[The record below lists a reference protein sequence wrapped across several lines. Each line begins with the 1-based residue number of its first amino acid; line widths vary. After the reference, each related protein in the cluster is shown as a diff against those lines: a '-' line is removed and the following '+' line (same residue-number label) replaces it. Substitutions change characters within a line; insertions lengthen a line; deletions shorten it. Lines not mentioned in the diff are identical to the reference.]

1 MQWSGIIISAM
12 RSNRDLLKLFNVSL
26 PEEYERPGK
35 ELSQRDILVWYMP
48 HLLFPRWPLIAQSPR
63 PFAAQSMP

>member
-1 MQWSGIIISAM
+1 MQWSDVIISAVRM
-12 RSNRDLLKLFNVSL
+12 NGDLLKVFSVSL

-35 ELSQRDILVWYMP
+35 ELIERDTLVHTTLTFSPLALILP
-48 HLLFPRWPLIAQSPR
+48 ESL

>member
-1 MQWSGIIISAM
+1 MQWSDIIISAVRM
-12 RSNRDLLKLFNVSL
+12 NGDLLRVFSVSL

-35 ELSQRDILVWYMP
+35 ELSERDSLVHTTLAP
-48 HLLFPRWPLIAQSPR
+48 IFSKSL